1 MHGGTD
7 LSGAQ
12 SRVRNALSRGA
23 GFVAAFGIVLVIGE
37 AYARLAPP
45 RDVRE
50 HFGLAAPKS
59 GVYRSDPQLGAD
71 YRSFD
76 DLRNEHAARLAELG
90 PLKSAT
96 PTWLF
101 FGNSFVQASGM
112 MADTARRMQPDR
124 RVFNLGR
131 NIEIPLRAAQARHL
145 LAVGL
150 RPERMF
156 FVLLPLDLIQIGKRP
171 LSFIDVSPDGGITTR
186 LRWPDPP
193 WTGLVTGS
201 RLASIAWIRSGRS
214 DGDPTFNRHKV
225 ADDPSARVLDDLAR
239 ILDHL
244 AETSRR
250 YSVPVTVVA
259 LPNREQVFG
268 RAGFGF
274 QDALRDL
281 SRKAGFDFYD
291 ARAALLN
298 VDDTH
303 ALFLP
308 DWHFNER
315 GNILLMQGLLAHLH
329 SSEQP

>member
-1 MHGGTD
+1 MGTEP
-7 LSGAQ
+7 LGAQ
-12 SRVRNALSRGA
+12 SVVRRATLFCVGLA
-23 GFVAAFGIVLVIGE
+23 AAFAIILLIGE

-45 RDVRE
+45 RDVSE
-50 HFGLAAPKS
+50 HFGQGAARV
-59 GVYRSDPQLGAD
+59 GIYRSDPQLGAD
-71 YRSFD
+71 YRSFEEF
-76 DLRNEHAARLAELG
+76 RKENAARLAELG
-90 PLKSAT
+90 PLKSAI
-96 PTWLF
+96 PTWLL
-101 FGNSFVQASGM
+101 FGNSFVQATGM

-145 LAVGL
+145 LAAGL

-171 LSFIDVSPDGGITTR
+171 LSFIDVTSDGAITTR
-186 LRWPDPP
+186 LRWPDQP

-214 DGDPTFNRHKV
+214 DGDPAFNRHKV
-225 ADDPSARVLDDLAR
+225 AEAPSARVLDDLAR

-250 YSVPVTVVA
+250 YGVPVTVVA

-281 SRKAGFDFYD
+281 SRNAGFDFYD
-291 ARAALLN
+291 GSAALLN
-298 VDDTH
+298 VDDTR

-308 DWHFNER
+308 DWHFNEQ
-315 GNILLMQGLLAHLH
+315 GNTLLMQGLLAHLH
-329 SSEQP
+329 SREQP

>member
-1 MHGGTD
+1 MGSEP
-7 LSGAQ
+7 LGAQ
-12 SRVRNALSRGA
+12 SGVRKALSLSV
-23 GFVAAFGIVLVIGE
+23 GFAAAFGVVLLIGE

-45 RDVRE
+45 RDVSE
-50 HFGLAAPKS
+50 HFGQGAAKV
-59 GVYRSDPQLGAD
+59 GIYRSDPQLGAD
-71 YRSFD
+71 YRSFEEF
-76 DLRNEHAARLAELG
+76 RKENAARLAELG
-90 PLKSAT
+90 SLKSVT

-101 FGNSFVQASGM
+101 FGNSFVQAPGM
-112 MADTARRMQPDR
+112 MADAARRMQPGR

-145 LAVGL
+145 LAAGL
-150 RPERMF
+150 RPERLF
-156 FVLLPLDLIQIGKRP
+156 FVLLPLDLTQIGERP
-171 LSFIDVSPDGGITTR
+171 LSFIDVTTDGAITTR

-193 WTGLVTGS
+193 WTSLVTGS

-225 ADDPSARVLDDLAR
+225 AEAPSARVLDDLAR

-250 YSVPVTVVA
+250 YGVPVTVIA

-281 SRKAGFDFYD
+281 SCRAGLDFYD
-291 ARAALLN
+291 GSAALLN
-298 VDDTH
+298 VDDTRG
-303 ALFLP
+303 LFLP

-315 GNILLMQGLLAHLH
+315 GNTLLMQGLLAHLH
-329 SSEQP
+329 SREQP